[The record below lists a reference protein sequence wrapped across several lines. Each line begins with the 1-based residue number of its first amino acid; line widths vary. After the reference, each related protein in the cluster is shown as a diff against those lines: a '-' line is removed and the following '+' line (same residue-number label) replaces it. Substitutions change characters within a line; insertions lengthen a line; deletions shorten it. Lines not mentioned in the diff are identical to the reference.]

1 MPSRPSPAARPAELP
16 PSSPGRPAGASRV
29 CVGQIAGAHGVR
41 GLVRVKSFTEAPEAV
56 TAYGPP
62 TDESGRR
69 VFRLELLSRQKGVW
83 LARIDGV
90 KDRNAAEALRNTRL
104 YVDRAA
110 LPPTGE
116 DEFYHADLIG
126 LPAQRPDGSP
136 LGTVRAIHD
145 FGAGDVIELTGPDG
159 RLITVPFTRAAVPV
173 VDPAGGRLVVE
184 PPEELSAGPD
194 EPEPESDAP
203 DQSDQPDAPDQPDQ
217 PDKEAP
223 PRRRAGAG

>member
-1 MPSRPSPAARPAELP
+1 MPPRPSPAARSSDPP
-16 PSSPGRPAGASRV
+16 PSSTGRPAAGPRV

-41 GLVRVKSFTEAPEAV
+41 GLVRVKSFTGEPEAL
-56 TAYGPP
+56 TAYGPL

-69 VFRLELLSRQKGVW
+69 EVRLELLSRQKGHW

-90 KDRNAAEALRNTRL
+90 GDRDAAEALRNTRL

-110 LPPTGE
+110 LPPTEE

-145 FGAGDVIELTGPDG
+145 FGAGDMIELTGPDG
-159 RLITVPFTRAAVPV
+159 RPLTVPFTREAVPV
-173 VDPAGGRLVVE
+173 VDPAGGRLIVE
-184 PPEELSAGPD
+184 PPEELDAGPG
-194 EPEPESDAP
+194 EAAP
-203 DQSDQPDAPDQPDQ
+203 DQ
-217 PDKEAP
+217 AP
-223 PRRRAGAG
+223 PRRTEAG